1 VKILIVEDDTVL
13 ASALES
19 CLGMAAYTT
28 DHISDG
34 GLGARRIA
42 LNHTGYDVVILDLEL
57 PTMSGFEICKSI
69 RENNIHIPILI
80 LTGRDALE
88 DKVLALGF
96 GADDY
101 LTKPFAAAE
110 LVARIQA
117 LLRRPPIVESDMLTV
132 GDLLLDVR
140 RRKVFKDGEEVALSL
155 KEFGILEYFMR
166 RPNQVVERDQ
176 LLDHVWDFEF
186 SSLSNVVDVH
196 LHALRKK
203 LGIKSEL
210 ETIRGVGYRF
220 NI

>member
-13 ASALES
+13 IRALKG
-19 CLGMAAYTT
+19 CLEREAHVV
-28 DHISDG
+28 DHVSDG
-34 GLGARRIA
+34 GVGARRIA
-42 LNHTGYDVVILDLEL
+42 LNHTGYDLVVLDIEL
-57 PTMSGFEICKSI
+57 PTMTGFEICKTI
-69 RENNIHIPILI
+69 RQSNIHIPILI
-80 LTGRDALE
+80 LSGRDKLE

-101 LTKPFAAAE
+101 LTKPFASAE
-110 LVARIQA
+110 LIARVQA
-117 LLRRPPIVESDMLTV
+117 LLRRPRHIQSDILTV
-132 GDLLLDVR
+132 GDLCIDCKER
-140 RRKVFKDGEEVALSL
+140 RVYKRNVEVTLSL

-166 RPNQVVERDQ
+166 HPNQVVERDR
-176 LLDHVWDFEF
+176 LLDHVWDFDF

-210 ETIRGVGYRF
+210 ETIRGVGYRL

>member
-1 VKILIVEDDTVL
+1 MVL
-13 ASALES
+13 AAALES
-19 CLGMAAYTT
+19 CLGKAAYVT
-28 DHISDG
+28 DHVCDG

-42 LNHTGYDVVILDLEL
+42 LNHSGYDVVILDLEL
-57 PTMSGFEICKSI
+57 PIMSGFEICKTV
-69 RENNIHIPILI
+69 RESNIHIPILV

-117 LLRRPPIVESDMLTV
+117 LLRRSPIVQSDILAV
-132 GDLLLDVR
+132 GDLLLDMK
-140 RRKVFKDGEEVALSL
+140 RRKVFKDGQEVVLSL

-166 RPNQVVERDQ
+166 HPNQVVERDR

-186 SSLSNVVDVH
+186 SSFSNVVDVH
-196 LHALRKK
+196 LHMLRKK